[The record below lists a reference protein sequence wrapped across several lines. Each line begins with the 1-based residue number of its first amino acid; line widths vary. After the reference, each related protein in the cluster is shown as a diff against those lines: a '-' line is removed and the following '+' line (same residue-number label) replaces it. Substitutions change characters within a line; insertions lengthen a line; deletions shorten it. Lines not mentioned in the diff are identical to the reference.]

1 MAQRIIYWFR
11 NDLRLHDNEAL
22 FNASKSANEIVPVYV
37 FDLRQ
42 FEKTRLGFRRTG
54 ALRAQFLIE
63 SVIDLR
69 NRLREKGGDLLIRI
83 GEPEKIIAQL
93 AEDYAAEYVFT
104 SKEIAPEETRIESSL
119 SKNLKL
125 ANVDIKLYWMDTL
138 LHAVDLP
145 FSISKLPPNFTEFSD
160 RLKDHLTI
168 KGPFPEAEEIILP
181 QEFEAGS
188 IPSLPALGI
197 DPNEISQTA
206 TSLKPK
212 LPGGETT
219 ALTLLN
225 NYIQTYIKGKQRFE
239 TNDPLTDTR
248 LSDWLSLGCIS
259 ARYIYD
265 RVKSAQSGN
274 VSEEQMLHN
283 LLARDFFH
291 WTLLRYG
298 PRMFK
303 PSGVKHEF
311 SKRWSNDNDIFAKW
325 INGQTSDTTVNTI
338 IQKLNSEGYLT
349 SMERETASRFLVDE
363 LGINWTWGA
372 MYFESHL
379 TDYEASVNWG
389 RWNNIAGVGEV

>member
-1 MAQRIIYWFR
+1 
-11 NDLRLHDNEAL
+11 
-22 FNASKSANEIVPVYV
+22 
-37 FDLRQ
+37 
-42 FEKTRLGFRRTG
+42 
-54 ALRAQFLIE
+54 
-63 SVIDLR
+63 VIDLR

-83 GEPEKIIAQL
+83 GDPEKIIAQL

-119 SKNLKL
+119 SKNLKV

-145 FSISKLPPNFTEFSD
+145 FSISKLPPNFAGFSD
-160 RLKDHLTI
+160 QLKDHLTI
-168 KGPFPEAEEIILP
+168 KGPFPEAEKITLP
-181 QEFEAGS
+181 QEYEAGS

-197 DPNEISQTA
+197 DPNEIVSTVPD
-206 TSLKPK
+206 LNPK
-212 LPGGETT
+212 LPGGEST
-219 ALTLLN
+219 ALKLLDD
-225 NYIQTYIKGKQRFE
+225 YIQMYIRGKQRFD

-274 VSEEQMLHN
+274 VNEEQMLHN

-311 SKRWSNDNDIFAKW
+311 SKRWANDNEVFEKW
-325 INGQTSDTTVNTI
+325 TNAETSNADVNTVI
-338 IQKLNSEGYLT
+338 KKLNSVGYLT
-349 SMERETASRFLVDE
+349 SAERETASSYLVDE
-363 LGINWTWGA
+363 LGVNWTWGA

-379 TDYEASVNWG
+379 IDYEASVNWG
-389 RWNNIAGVGEV
+389 RWNNIAGVGEI